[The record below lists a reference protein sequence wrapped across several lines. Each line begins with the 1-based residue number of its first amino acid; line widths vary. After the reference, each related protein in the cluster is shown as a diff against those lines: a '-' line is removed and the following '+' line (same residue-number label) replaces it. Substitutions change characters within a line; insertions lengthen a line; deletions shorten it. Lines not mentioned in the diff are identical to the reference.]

1 MMKIKYI
8 FLCLIMIM
16 TSTVKIYALENE
28 KKFVFGGNLVNES
41 VIDNDLEVVDSKE
54 EYYDLNRFFR
64 PSDMAILNDDNL
76 NSLQEF
82 YNQNPYKMDLP
93 QKPFRSG
100 KDTVINYFNV
110 LREAS
115 NPIQENETGCGSLGD
130 VKGPYPVAY
139 NFLAKSYQE
148 KLPYKDFLN
157 SFKNSGKCSFIFL

>member
-64 PSDMAILNDDNL
+64 PSD
-76 NSLQEF
+76 
-82 YNQNPYKMDLP
+82 
-93 QKPFRSG
+93 R
-100 KDTVINYFNV
+100 
-110 LREAS
+110 
-115 NPIQENETGCGSLGD
+115 
-130 VKGPYPVAY
+130 
-139 NFLAKSYQE
+139 KSVV
-148 KLPYKDFLN
+148 
-157 SFKNSGKCSFIFL
+157 